1 MTHHLANHPGQSE
14 WIAKLAALLDECPSD
29 DEAAEAVRR
38 VEKTRL
44 SFHPPGSKLE
54 PFEQLGAMGYSDGTV
69 TVRAFISHNN

>member
-1 MTHHLANHPGQSE
+1 MTHQLANQSGQSE
-14 WIAKLAALLDECPSD
+14 WITKLEALLDECPSD

-54 PFEQLGAMGYSDGTV
+54 PFEQLGGMGYSDGTV
-69 TVRAFISHNN
+69 NVRAFISRNN